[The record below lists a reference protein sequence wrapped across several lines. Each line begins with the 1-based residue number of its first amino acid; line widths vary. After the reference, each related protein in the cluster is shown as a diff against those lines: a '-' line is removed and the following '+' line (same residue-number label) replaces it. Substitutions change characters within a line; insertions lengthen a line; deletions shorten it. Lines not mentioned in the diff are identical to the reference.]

1 MFCVFFN
8 RTGVSEQF
16 EKSKKLKAM
25 CFKEWIA
32 GGPDYTFLE
41 YKKPSQT
48 TFNIKKK
55 LYVCFKKE
63 KKKKKL
69 YVHFPL
75 SVVIPLNCSVSSRIL
90 SSCDTI

>member
-55 LYVCFKKE
+55 LYVCFKKG
-63 KKKKKL
+63 KKKEETLCSFSVKCCYPFKL
-69 YVHFPL
+69 LCF
-75 SVVIPLNCSVSSRIL
+75 
-90 SSCDTI
+90 